1 MMLSTLSLVL
11 AMTSSDA
18 VATLLNSSNATGS
31 RTYAEAREIVER
43 EAAQGKPLQQFVI
56 GVTTDDE
63 ELAKRYIAASKPKIR
78 ALAEEKGNSMAWY
91 LLSMES
97 NDYGQLKRAAEGG
110 NVQALNALGTIVT
123 QEILQQKNASSN
135 DVARALRKSF
145 GCFERAV
152 AQNDANAFVNL
163 GACYLNGLGCE
174 RDLAM
179 AFTCFKNAADLGHP
193 EGMDSLAA
201 AYALGHGVA
210 KDMEKSAVWRMRAK
224 AVRGD
229 EAARKWIEDR
239 KRLKD
244 GK

>member
-1 MMLSTLSLVL
+1 MSISAAILF
-11 AMTSSDA
+11 AFMTTADA
-18 VATLLNSSNATGS
+18 VAILLNSPSS
-31 RTYAEAREIVER
+31 CSPDRYAAARRLVES
-43 EAAQGKPLQQFVI
+43 EAARGQPLQQYVVGVLDLDKQRTAGYLSSAGPVI
-56 GVTTDDE
+56 
-63 ELAKRYIAASKPKIR
+63 RC
-78 ALAEEKGNSMAWY
+78 LAEEKGNPLAWY
-91 LLSMES
+91 LLSMER
-97 NDYGQLKRAAEGG
+97 NDMRLLDLAAKGG